1 MEQGDLEEL
10 GIVDDTTTKKC
21 SKCWTIKDLREF
33 RFRKDQNRHRTTCIS
48 CDKIL
53 SIEYRNK
60 NRYKISERNKE
71 KRKNDPW
78 IKTRQKIYIEK
89 HRERLR
95 KQQRDYYKKNHE
107 KCITW
112 DREYKAKHK
121 EKIARRQKIYQREYR
136 LKNKDKINKYYKER
150 KKTNIR
156 FKLRD
161 LLSKRILSAIK
172 NQYGIK
178 AVTTIK
184 LLGCDIETIRKYLE
198 SKFQDGMSWEN
209 HGKGSGKWNIDHI
222 IPCAAFDLTKEEEQR
237 KCFHYS
243 NLQPLWEIDNLIKS
257 DKLPNGEKARD
268 I

>member
-53 SIEYRNK
+53 S
-60 NRYKISERNKE
+60 
-71 KRKNDPW
+71 
-78 IKTRQKIYIEK
+78 
-89 HRERLR
+89 
-95 KQQRDYYKKNHE
+95 
-107 KCITW
+107 
-112 DREYKAKHK
+112 
-121 EKIARRQKIYQREYR
+121 
-136 LKNKDKINKYYKER
+136 
-150 KKTNIR
+150 
-156 FKLRD
+156 D